1 MSVDIPLSGINREH
15 ESLMHR
21 SRMVAKIA
29 LMLLLLLIGH
39 DGVMAMNPH
48 DVDNAHAVHGMHHGA
63 LSDDQP
69 DQVSKQCADP
79 FGRMQSSNPVP
90 GPSAQCD
97 LPLFQSLISTPDAV
111 IRSASEDLRAID
123 STIIRVLW
131 QVFLN

>member
-1 MSVDIPLSGINREH
+1 
-15 ESLMHR
+15 MHR
-21 SRMVAKIA
+21 SRMAAKIA

-79 FGRMQSSNPVP
+79 FGRMQSSNPFGRMQSSNPVP

-97 LPLFQSLISTPDAV
+97 LPLFHSLISAPDAV
-111 IRSASEDLRAID
+111 IRNASEDLRAID